1 MTWMPPVCCLF
12 YDFYT
17 YTVFQQKKKILKL
30 CGALVTKTGSYLV
43 VITTAGIDEL
53 LTTANSK

>member
-1 MTWMPPVCCLF
+1 MPPVCCLF